1 MKKITLLLTTFFM
14 TSVFALATAFGSE
27 AQFAKALN
35 VYKQKNYI
43 GASKAFY
50 YLARSSKVAN
60 VRAKSKLYLGMSLY
74 RLGLYQVASFPLVE
88 AVRQGQ
94 PAQKK
99 MAIDYLV
106 AVANKLNEATLLNY
120 ALKRASNADMSETA
134 KGVLEFRRA
143 ESLAD
148 QQQYEKA
155 ASLYEQALSTY
166 SDTQA
171 VLYSLGLVNLQA
183 KKPTQAI
190 PYFEKLTQA
199 LVKSPPTSV
208 KKGTAVMGLARA
220 YYQNKNWEEAIELY
234 RQIPKDNPVYRQ
246 SLLEMSWA
254 LFRSG
259 QFRSAMSP
267 LQTLHSPFYQNFYD
281 PESLVLRGVILLF
294 ICKFDEIEKI
304 LQTYDYVYKPGL
316 ISLDAFLGL
325 DPSPDQVF
333 DEVNKA
339 YQDLARTRKGQE
351 LQSTSRLPF
360 FISRSLLEEQDVKR
374 MVEYL
379 DKLKKEKALLE
390 KVTAGKGGAGLKAY
404 GSKVI
409 SSRQKYAQNKIGRM
423 SLTHLKFRQAEI
435 NDMGMQ
441 MDFLKYEML
450 NGQRESLRRKMS
462 KTQLQTE
469 DKELSRNYYVQNGYR
484 YWPFQGEYWR
494 DEIGNYQYVGV
505 NSCE

>member
-1 MKKITLLLTTFFM
+1 MKKWIVFILPLLIC
-14 TSVFALATAFGSE
+14 TSALASE
-27 AQFAKALN
+27 KEFKRGLA
-35 VYKQKNYI
+35 VYQQKNYT
-43 GASKAFY
+43 GASRAFY
-50 YLARSSKVAN
+50 YLARNSKDAN
-60 VRAKSKLYLGMSLY
+60 VRIKSKLYLGISLY
-74 RLGLYQVASFPLVE
+74 RLGVHQVASFPLVE
-88 AVRQGQ
+88 VVRQGQ
-94 PAQKK
+94 PAQRK

-106 AVANKLNEATLLNY
+106 AVANKLNEASLLNY
-120 ALKRASNADMSETA
+120 AMKRASNSEMSETA

-148 QQQYEKA
+148 QQQYDKA
-155 ASLYEQALSTY
+155 INLYEQALSSS

-171 VLYSLGLVNLQA
+171 VLYSLGLTYLQMKQPA
-183 KKPTQAI
+183 QAI
-190 PYFEKLTQA
+190 SYFEKLTQSLA
-199 LVKSPPTSV
+199 KSPPTSV

-246 SLLEMSWA
+246 SLLEISWA

-316 ISLDAFLGL
+316 VSLDAFLGL

-333 DEVNKA
+333 AEVNKA
-339 YQDLARTRKGQE
+339 YQDLHRVRKGDE

-379 DKLKKEKALLE
+379 DKLKKEKTILD
-390 KVTAGKGGAGLKAY
+390 KVAAGKGGGGLKAY
-404 GSKVI
+404 GTKI
-409 SSRQKYAQNKIGRM
+409 LASRQKFAQNKIGRM
-423 SLTHLKFRQAEI
+423 SLAHLKFRQAEI
-435 NDMGMQ
+435 ADMGMQ

-450 NGQRESLRRKMS
+450 NGQREALRRKMS